1 MEGTGMKKWMAASLL
16 VALSAVMLSGCGGGG
31 PDETRPIDQI
41 KMDVEQLDLARLE
54 KEAAKYV
61 QAITAKQ
68 GDLEKVAAKLKEIP
82 MTELMGDDAKAIKD
96 ELAGIKDSV
105 SALKARLDVYAQKI
119 KELGGDVSGLKL

>member
-1 MEGTGMKKWMAASLL
+1 MKKGMALGLL
-16 VALSAVMLSGCGGGG
+16 VAMGSAMLSGCGGSG
-31 PDETRPIDQI
+31 PDETRPMDQI
-41 KMDVEQLDLARLE
+41 KAEVEQFDLARLE

-68 GDLEKVAAKLKEIP
+68 ADLEKVAAKLKEIP
-82 MTELMGDDAKAIKD
+82 MTELMGDDAKAVKD
-96 ELAGIKDSV
+96 ELASIKDSV